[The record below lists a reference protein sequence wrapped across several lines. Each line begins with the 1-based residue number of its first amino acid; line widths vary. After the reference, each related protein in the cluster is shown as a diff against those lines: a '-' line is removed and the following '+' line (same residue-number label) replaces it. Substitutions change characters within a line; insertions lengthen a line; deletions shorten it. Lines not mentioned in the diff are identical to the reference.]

1 MSWSLY
7 SDQCNENV
15 TTLSWSPYSAKFNAV
30 KYTQY
35 CCCSTI
41 CKPNQFI
48 NTLQYFQWTTIA
60 AYLHIIPTYLRTKL
74 NARFSLLS
82 NRQTKHYF
90 ANAWSLLNISIAIEK
105 LEYFILSIS
114 NKITTLIYKNYAKSQ
129 HEKDATEKLRAKI
142 KAQETT
148 DTTTTMYNILEKEDT
163 MSSPKMIDF
172 IRTQVQKG
180 IATYVNKSNS
190 QNVSGNHPNNNNNN
204 NNNTQ

>member
-1 MSWSLY
+1 MKSSL
-7 SDQCNENV
+7 
-15 TTLSWSPYSAKFNAV
+15 LLRPG
-30 KYTQY
+30 KYPQY
-35 CCCSTI
+35 RCCSTI
-41 CKPNQFI
+41 CKPK
-48 NTLQYFQWTTIA
+48 LA
-60 AYLHIIPTYLRTKL
+60 AYLHIIPVDLRTKL
-74 NARFSLLS
+74 NARFALLS
-82 NRQTKHYF
+82 NQQTKHSF

-129 HEKDATEKLRAKI
+129 REKDATEKLRAKI